1 MPGYFRMR
9 RDLTAP
15 IDPLPLPKGI
25 ELVPF
30 SKALSNESRELMM
43 RVYPDG
49 LNDGGISF
57 EGFWT
62 WLTNEP
68 EYDPALMFV
77 ACQNGIVVGFCHC
90 WRDDFVKD
98 LVVALLRAQVPPD
111 KPAEVPPEKGPEP
124 AREPEGVPPSGPPEQ
139 SPTPVEAPPPQ
150 FPTDVPPPETT

>member
-98 LVVALLRAQVPPD
+98 LVVAPEFRRRGLGSALLTLAL
-111 KPAEVPPEKGPEP
+111 ETF
-124 AREPEGVPPSGPPEQ
+124 ARRGATSVDLK
-139 SPTPVEAPPPQ
+139 
-150 FPTDVPPPETT
+150 TDVDNDKAQSLYRRLGFAIIERVDD